1 MQTNEFILFYFVD
14 EQISISTS
22 PSASLFLG
30 SLNEQITQPTNLTTS
45 VLPTSTS
52 GLPEE
57 KRKQLTTGQTNG
69 NHLHPASA
77 ENVTQNNIS
86 SNTSQNMIKDT
97 EETTLGVYITEAENS
112 EFVYE
117 NSTAGGS
124 NDSQALPLHSDANF
138 ISATGANIMMNS
150 TMENETMINE
160 VTPIMDIAN
169 LPSESFQNITLQGIT
184 SQMPNIAN
192 STSSHFGINVT
203 RSDVADYIT
212 NNTTI
217 EDINVTLLNSTT
229 NYFVLSSDN
238 LTSTAVRENTTG
250 PSVTSEEALRSFD
263 TGEFHVTTASI
274 PSGQSFVTDNS
285 SVSSTETEN
294 ETTASFSTRLNG
306 LTTVTNESVDIVV
319 EVTTEGSW
327 DASTGGTTD
336 DLSGGTIISDNQ
348 ATSKSDAVAVAI
360 GVIIGLLLIAALI
373 IAFMLIRRRIIYG

>member
-1 MQTNEFILFYFVD
+1 MS
-14 EQISISTS
+14 ISIS
-22 PSASLFLG
+22 PSASLFSG

-57 KRKQLTTGQTNG
+57 QRKQLTTGHTNG
-69 NHLHPASA
+69 NHPHPASA
-77 ENVTQNNIS
+77 ENVTQNNIG
-86 SNTSQNMIKDT
+86 SNTSQNMTKDRQ
-97 EETTLGVYITEAENS
+97 ETTLGVYITETENRD
-112 EFVYE
+112 FVYE
-117 NSTAGGS
+117 NTTAGGS

-138 ISATGANIMMNS
+138 TSTTGANIMMNS
-150 TMENETMINE
+150 TTENETLTSE
-160 VTPIMDIAN
+160 VTPIADIAS
-169 LPSESFQNITLQGIT
+169 LPSESFQNRTLQGIT
-184 SQMPNIAN
+184 SQMSDIVN
-192 STSSHFGINVT
+192 STSSQFRINVT
-203 RSDVADYIT
+203 HSNVADDIT

-217 EDINVTLLNSTT
+217 EDINATLLNSTT
-229 NYFVLSSDN
+229 NSFLFSSDN
-238 LTSTAVRENTTG
+238 ITFTTVRENTT
-250 PSVTSEEALRSFD
+250 SEEDLRSID
-263 TGEFHVTTASI
+263 TGEFNVTTASI

-285 SVSSTETEN
+285 SVSSTEAED
-294 ETTASFSTRLNG
+294 ETKASFSTQLNN
-306 LTTVTNESVDIVV
+306 LTTVTNESVDTVV